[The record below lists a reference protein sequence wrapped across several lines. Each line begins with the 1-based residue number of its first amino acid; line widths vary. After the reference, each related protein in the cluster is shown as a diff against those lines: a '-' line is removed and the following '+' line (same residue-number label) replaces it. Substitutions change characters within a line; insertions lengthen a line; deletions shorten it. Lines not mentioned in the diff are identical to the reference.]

1 MQETHHD
8 NVLADLAVPEDFTEM
23 VFDLAERE
31 IKYLVLTNTW
41 PKFVNIGRANL
52 TKELED
58 AEKGSVWPRRALCS

>member
-1 MQETHHD
+1 
-8 NVLADLAVPEDFTEM
+8 

-41 PKFVNIGRANL
+41 PKFVNIGRANM

-58 AEKGSVWPRRALCS
+58 EEKGGAWPRRVLCSS